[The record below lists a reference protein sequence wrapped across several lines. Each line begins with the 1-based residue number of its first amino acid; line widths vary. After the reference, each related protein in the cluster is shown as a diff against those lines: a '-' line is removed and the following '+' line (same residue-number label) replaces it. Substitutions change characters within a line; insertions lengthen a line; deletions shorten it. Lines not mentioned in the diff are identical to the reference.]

1 MALQFSQFQMTDAQ
15 HWSGLTTANHLHSI
29 FKGKPQKAS
38 DIMRRIHV
46 TNYGMD
52 LDSQLSQYPV
62 KYLETDDDFTWEL
75 IGSAKKNLPLVEARL
90 TQTGSAVAVGDEPGN
105 NVSSFYLVFA
115 ERIFT
120 AEHILVGH
128 KNEKYPLQ
136 VQDDPVADGNL
147 WVYEV
152 KLITG
157 DPDLFV
163 PVSELAAGTRW
174 SRDWSL
180 VTDTLSNR
188 GGGIHFESPFSMR
201 NTFSMIRM
209 EHTVAGNMINRPFGT
224 KFAVNNP
231 KTKKAEMFTTWM
243 QYEDFV
249 FDQQF
254 RQEKNRLLMFA
265 RSNRGT
271 NGEYYNFAN
280 NGYVK
285 KQGAGI
291 RQQME
296 ASGTEYYSN
305 FSIEYLTDI
314 LMDLS
319 EGKLPSDKRHFVA
332 RTGERGAVQ
341 FHYALQDH
349 AQLFTPTR
357 ETSRIF
363 NSSENGGM
371 MGAKGSLGYKG
382 QFFDY
387 MGPNGIRFTIQVDSM
402 YDDRE
407 RNKILHPDGGVA
419 ESYRYD
425 IMDIGETNGVPNIQ
439 KFYVKGAQGSS
450 EIWGYIPGFRN
461 PYSPSGEMSP
471 MAHSTD
477 GYEIHR
483 GCQVGVAVYDPSRT
497 KSLIPNIL
505 Y

>member
-15 HWSGLTTANHLHSI
+15 HWSGLTTANHLYSV
-29 FKGKPQKAS
+29 FQGKPQKAT
-38 DIMRRIHV
+38 DIMRRIHT

-52 LDSQLSQYPV
+52 LDSLLSEYPV
-62 KYLETDDDFTWEL
+62 QYLKTDDDFTWEL
-75 IGSAKKNLPLVEARL
+75 IGSGKKNLPLVEARL
-90 TQTGSAVAVGDEPGN
+90 TRTGSAVSVGDEPGVN
-105 NVSSFYLVFA
+105 HTRFYLVFA

-120 AEHILVGH
+120 AQHIIVGH
-128 KNEKYPLQ
+128 KNEMYSLQ
-136 VQDDPVADGNL
+136 IVDDPTADGNY

-152 KLITG
+152 ELIDG
-157 DPDLFV
+157 DPDKFV

-180 VTDTLSNR
+180 VTDTLSVR

-201 NTFSMIRM
+201 NTFTMIRM
-209 EHTVAGNMINRPFGT
+209 EHTVPGNMINRPFGT
-224 KFAVNNP
+224 KFAVKDP
-231 KTKKAEMFTTWM
+231 KSKKLKEFTTWLN
-243 QYEDFV
+243 YEDYV

-254 RQEKNRLLMFA
+254 RAEKNRLLMFA

-271 NGEYYNFAN
+271 NGEYYNRDT
-280 NGYVK
+280 NGHIK

-296 ASGTEYYSN
+296 SSGTEFYSN
-305 FSIEYLTDI
+305 FNIDYLLDV

-319 EGKLPSDKRHFVA
+319 EGKLPTDERHFVA

-341 FHYALQDH
+341 FHKALENYS
-349 AQLFTPTR
+349 QLFVPSR

-363 NSSENGGM
+363 SSGEKGGM
-371 MGAKGSLGYKG
+371 SGVSGAMGYKG
-382 QFFDY
+382 QFLEY
-387 MGPNGIRFTIQVDSM
+387 SGPNGIKFSLVVDSM

-425 IMDIGETNGVPNIQ
+425 IMDVGTTKGVPNIQ
-439 KFYVKGAQGSS
+439 KFYTGNS
-450 EIWGYIPGFRN
+450 EDIWGYEGGFRN
-461 PYSPSGEMSP
+461 PFDPTGKMTMMS
-471 MAHSTD
+471 HSAD
-477 GYEIHR
+477 GYTVHR
-483 GCQVGVAVYDPSRT
+483 GCQVGVAVFDPSRT

-505 Y
+505 F